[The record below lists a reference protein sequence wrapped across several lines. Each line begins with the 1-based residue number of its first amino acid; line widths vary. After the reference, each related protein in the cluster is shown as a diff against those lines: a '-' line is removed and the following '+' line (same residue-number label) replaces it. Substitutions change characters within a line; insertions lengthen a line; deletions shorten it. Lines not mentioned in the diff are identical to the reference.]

1 MRVDFFLFDNRVV
14 LLKRGL
20 IIIFFFLVFISI
32 FLLLFFSLVED
43 VKGVDDFIVVVGNI
57 KVKFDK
63 KEEFIVLFQIFIE
76 FFWLEFG
83 CIFYSFYED
92 EMEDNFFFFFEVWWN

>member
-63 KEEFIVLFQIFIE
+63 KEEFIVLF
-76 FFWLEFG
+76 
-83 CIFYSFYED
+83 
-92 EMEDNFFFFFEVWWN
+92 